1 MPESIYSEASR
12 LVVREGWLL
21 DQKRWDDWLD
31 LYLKDAEYWLPCH
44 LDDGTMTS
52 DPHKQISLIYYSG
65 RAGLEDRVFRIRTD
79 QSLAS
84 MPLPRTSHLVSVG
97 QVVEREDGDIEVG
110 SSWAAFSYRLE
121 EQYHFFGTQ
130 EHVLRH
136 TEAGLK
142 IAKRNIHVLNDKI
155 PCPLDIYSV

>member
-31 LYLKDAEYWLPCH
+31 LYLKEAEYWLPCH